1 MVVDGN
7 FDLYGKI
14 IFGNKL
20 ILKAL
25 GFKRPEEIIN
35 KTVHKI
41 IPRVV
46 ADHHNFFWKN
56 FAAVGEPKVLDSV
69 RFLFA
74 KDSQGYLQPL
84 KILIRFQYTQQY
96 GYCFVGLFK
105 QPSQIIFNIQEK
117 PVRLAD
123 TYTLLCA

>member
-46 ADHHNFFWKN
+46 ADQHNFFWKN

-84 KILIRFQYTQQY
+84 KILIRFQYT
-96 GYCFVGLFK
+96 
-105 QPSQIIFNIQEK
+105 
-117 PVRLAD
+117 
-123 TYTLLCA
+123 